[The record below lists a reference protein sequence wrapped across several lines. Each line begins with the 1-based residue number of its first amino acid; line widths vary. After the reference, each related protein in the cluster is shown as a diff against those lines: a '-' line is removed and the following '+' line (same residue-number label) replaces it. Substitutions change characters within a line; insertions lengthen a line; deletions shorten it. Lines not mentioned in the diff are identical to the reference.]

1 MRTLQAIAMS
11 TVVSGL
17 IACAPGARV
26 TEMPMGQPAAL
37 TGNALALR
45 QSMRELWADHVIW
58 TRNYIVAAVAGDA
71 SAASALDRLMKNQEE
86 LGNAVAPY
94 YGAPAGAQLTR
105 LLKDHISIAGEV
117 VAAAKANE
125 TAKLQDADRRWH
137 QNAEDI
143 ATFLSGANSHWSRAD
158 LVRMLNDHLALT
170 TQEATLRLQRNWSA
184 DAATFDRIFDQA
196 MMMADALS
204 DGVIRQFPSRF

>member
-1 MRTLQAIAMS
+1 MRTLQAIVMS

>member
-143 ATFLSGANSHWSRAD
+143 ATFLSGANSHWSRAEH
-158 LVRMLNDHLALT
+158 VRMLNDHLALT